1 MAAFSSPLPPP
12 SCSCNKGIAGN
23 QGGRRVAGV
32 IQQHAHHLNK
42 TVFRIADPPDA
53 VILTFG
59 LNGQIPGGIRD
70 HLVIGVLLQG
80 TVPDA
85 HGTISGGTAWLI
97 VKTGAIDLEI
107 IPTAVWPGGQQGL
120 GAHLLPVDSIL

>member
-1 MAAFSSPLPPP
+1 MAVMKSSSPSATLFLIHIF
-12 SCSCNKGIAGN
+12 STQHKGIAGN

-59 LNGQIPGGIRD
+59 LNGQIPGGIRC
-70 HLVIGVLLQG
+70 V
-80 TVPDA
+80 
-85 HGTISGGTAWLI
+85 
-97 VKTGAIDLEI
+97 
-107 IPTAVWPGGQQGL
+107 
-120 GAHLLPVDSIL
+120 